1 MLFKLIILCLFLY
14 PSVVWAESLDVNN
27 LSPMFVIAYPFLIFA
42 AFALIYLLFAKL
54 GPYWSS
60 WTDLSRYYATESP
73 RPSNSVITRIILKTA
88 GEYHVHIGRTSEGL
102 YLSQIT
108 VRRKVFDLLIPWYKV
123 EIHDKRS
130 MFPLFGDWIV
140 IRVKLGEDYEMPI
153 KVLSDVWQDLSDQDV
168 E

>member
-1 MLFKLIILCLFLY
+1 MFKLITLCLFLY

-42 AFALIYLLFAKL
+42 VFALIYLLFAKL

-60 WTDLSRYYATESP
+60 WTDLSHYYVTEIP
-73 RPSNSVITRIILKTA
+73 RPSDSVITRIIIKTT
-88 GEYHVHIGRTSEGL
+88 GEYEVHIKRTSEGL

-108 VRRKVFDLLIPWYKV
+108 VIRKVCDLLIPWDKI
-123 EIHDKRS
+123 EIHGKRS

-140 IRVKLGEDYEMPI
+140 IRVKLSEDHEIPI
-153 KVLSDVWQDLSDQDV
+153 KILNQIWQSLSDQDDD
-168 E
+168 